1 MVMYILTQ
9 VLKMLIDKSVQ
20 KHKSEDVSVEW
31 TLTREKPELV
41 ECWRWSQIRALRQWG
56 LLLH

>member
-20 KHKSEDVSVEW
+20 KHKSEDVSVE
-31 TLTREKPELV
+31 
-41 ECWRWSQIRALRQWG
+41 
-56 LLLH
+56 